1 MNIFYYVYN
10 FCKDLLKRVYP
21 KSNEYENDLNT
32 TLNNDV

>member
-21 KSNEYENDLNT
+21 KSNDDDDLNT
-32 TLNNDV
+32 TLSNDV